1 MVMDLNNTIKTFEC
15 CTQKPPD
22 CANCPEKGPG
32 FGFACKQDVIENV
45 LYWLNEYKPDWGSP
59 VRYNCP
65 FWRKTDECCPLFLKE
80 DGDE

>member
-1 MVMDLNNTIKTFEC
+1 MDDEDAKLRDIIVNLHYVADLLMVADRISRMHNCN
-15 CTQKPPD
+15 D
-22 CANCPEKGPG
+22 CGAKDC
-32 FGFACKQDVIENV
+32 
-45 LYWLNEYKPDWGSP
+45 EYKPDWGSP